1 MWNIVGEKEKAE
13 VTRFRS
19 SFGLKGRAKR
29 NKKGRMLEVK
39 EQILRRDRKHKGAE
53 MNDLFFMD

>member
-13 VTRFRS
+13 VTRIRS

-39 EQILRRDRKHKGAE
+39 EQILRRDGEHKGAE

>member
-29 NKKGRMLEVK
+29 NKKGRMLEMK
-39 EQILRRDRKHKGAE
+39 GTDPEKRRRA
-53 MNDLFFMD
+53 